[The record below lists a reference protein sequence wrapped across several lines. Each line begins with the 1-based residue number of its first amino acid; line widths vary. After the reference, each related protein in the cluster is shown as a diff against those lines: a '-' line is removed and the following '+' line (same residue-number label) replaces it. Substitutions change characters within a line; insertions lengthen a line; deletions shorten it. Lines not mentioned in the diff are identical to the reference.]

1 MGIEVG
7 SLTLTPIFFCLLFTS
22 PSMHPTAQEYIKTL
36 QLEAHPE
43 GGYFRRT
50 YQSSILIPRHS
61 LPNNFEG
68 DRLAASAIYFL
79 LTSDSFSAFHRLQAD
94 ELWHFYAG
102 SEVTLYLIHPDD
114 TLQTL
119 HLGNSLLNKTASF
132 QVLIPA
138 QTWFAAAVNTPDSYA
153 LVGCTLSPAFDFSD
167 FELVDKADLLK
178 RYPQHFEVIGRL
190 TL

>member
-1 MGIEVG
+1 
-7 SLTLTPIFFCLLFTS
+7 
-22 PSMHPTAQEYIKTL
+22 MHPIAQKFIDNL

-50 YQSSILIPRHS
+50 YQNNIL
-61 LPNNFEG
+61 LPDAILPHNFEG
-68 DRLAASAIYFL
+68 NRLAASAIYFL
-79 LTSDSFSAFHRLQAD
+79 LTSNSFSAFHRLQAD

-102 SEVTLYLIHPDD
+102 SVVTLYLIHPDGRLE
-114 TLQTL
+114 TLQ
-119 HLGNSLLNKTASF
+119 LGNFLTHKTASF

-167 FELVDKADLLK
+167 FELANKTGLLK
-178 RYPQHFEVIGRL
+178 EYPQHFEMIERL
-190 TL
+190 CKE